1 MKYVVKY
8 KDGRYVCSPR
18 MLAENEKF
26 ARHFKTEHQAENFLE
41 ASGFIKKECTI
52 IIQDTD

>member
-1 MKYVVKY
+1 MKYVVKH

-26 ARHFKTEHQAENFLE
+26 ARRFKTEHQAEIFLE
-41 ASGFIKKECTI
+41 ASGFSKKDCAI